1 MAIAAASP
9 GAGPPPGPRGPGW
22 TSAGAGRDDREMDR
36 PLLVL
41 ACVALGGAIGAL
53 ARFGL
58 ALGIAARL
66 DGARW
71 PATLAANLL
80 GCLAIGA
87 AWRILEHHAAS
98 PAVRGL
104 LVTGVLGAFTT
115 FSTFGLDVL
124 TLLESRRPGAAA
136 AYVLASVAGGL
147 LLVGLGHRAA
157 GPFLPAGP

>member
-1 MAIAAASP
+1 
-9 GAGPPPGPRGPGW
+9 
-22 TSAGAGRDDREMDR
+22 MDR

-41 ACVALGGAIGAL
+41 ACVALGGAVGAV

-58 ALGIAARL
+58 ALAVAARF

-80 GCLAIGA
+80 GCLAIGV
-87 AWRILEHHAAS
+87 AWRVLEHHAAS

-124 TLLESRRPGAAA
+124 GLLEGRRPGAAA
-136 AYVLASVAGGL
+136 AYVAASVVGGL
-147 LLVGLGHRAA
+147 ALVAAGHRAA
-157 GPFLPAGP
+157 SWLVPAEG